1 MKKLII
7 SFFLLIFLS
16 FFSIILV
23 LSTIGIE
30 TDRFNNF
37 IVSKINQNDNNINLK
52 LEKIYFKLD
61 FKELSLF
68 LETFNPNV
76 LYRNTSIPTK
86 NIKVYIDFL
95 SIIKSETKIKKIK
108 FVFQKINVHQ
118 IKKLSSIIKPSNF
131 NSFVNNNISD
141 LLLEAETEIY
151 FKDNN
156 LLENFIARGSVSNL
170 KTQILDNLEIKNGKF
185 KFFADNTDILIKS
198 FFGNSDYF
206 KIEDGDLKLQ
216 INEEISLQSN
226 FKSSLKINNEPQPIS
241 NILKNFQYTKFITKI
256 DSELQNSLSIN
267 FDKTYK
273 VKNYDFNSNGKI
285 FDAHFNL
292 KEKFGD
298 NIFDNKIK
306 EISLKNAKIETNFNL
321 KKKDINLSGKYS
333 LDESNF
339 KQFNLKNSLNDQSL
353 NLTLDADFDQLID
366 FKIINYVKSKN
377 KISKIFLDLEK
388 DKNELKINKFS
399 LKEEKNVIL
408 LNGLKS
414 KKGKF
419 LSFDELLIKTYK
431 NDEPNND
438 FSIKFDK
445 NIKIVGK
452 YVDASNLPKIL
463 SNQSKNAKF
472 SNINTKVEIDV
483 ENIIAPLS
491 EKLIN
496 FKLIGTIKKGK
507 FTKISSKGDFG
518 EGNFLDI
525 SMKSDNKNEK
535 KYLEIYS
542 DLTKPLLTEYKF
554 FKGITG
560 GKLLYSSIIGK
571 EVSNSKLKIEEF
583 KVVNAP
589 GFVKLLSLADLGGLA
604 DLAEGEG
611 ISFEILEINFEKKEG
626 LLKINEI
633 LAIGPS
639 ISVLMEGYQ
648 NQQET
653 SLRGTLVPAKGL
665 NKIISR
671 IPLIGDI
678 VVPKEVGEGV
688 FGISFKIK
696 GPSGRTKTTI
706 NPIRTITPRFIQKI
720 LEKKIS
726 K

>member
-206 KIEDGDLKLQ
+206 KIEDGDLKIQ

-452 YVDASNLPKIL
+452 YFDASNLPKIL

>member
-1 MKKLII
+1 MR
-7 SFFLLIFLS
+7 
-16 FFSIILV
+16 
-23 LSTIGIE
+23 
-30 TDRFNNF
+30 D
-37 IVSKINQNDNNINLK
+37 
-52 LEKIYFKLD
+52 
-61 FKELSLF
+61 
-68 LETFNPNV
+68 
-76 LYRNTSIPTK
+76 K

-366 FKIINYVKSKN
+366 FKIINYVKS
-377 KISKIFLDLEK
+377 
-388 DKNELKINKFS
+388 
-399 LKEEKNVIL
+399 
-408 LNGLKS
+408 
-414 KKGKF
+414 
-419 LSFDELLIKTYK
+419 
-431 NDEPNND
+431 
-438 FSIKFDK
+438 
-445 NIKIVGK
+445 
-452 YVDASNLPKIL
+452 
-463 SNQSKNAKF
+463 
-472 SNINTKVEIDV
+472 
-483 ENIIAPLS
+483 
-491 EKLIN
+491 
-496 FKLIGTIKKGK
+496 
-507 FTKISSKGDFG
+507 
-518 EGNFLDI
+518 
-525 SMKSDNKNEK
+525 
-535 KYLEIYS
+535 
-542 DLTKPLLTEYKF
+542 
-554 FKGITG
+554 
-560 GKLLYSSIIGK
+560 
-571 EVSNSKLKIEEF
+571 
-583 KVVNAP
+583 
-589 GFVKLLSLADLGGLA
+589 
-604 DLAEGEG
+604 
-611 ISFEILEINFEKKEG
+611 
-626 LLKINEI
+626 
-633 LAIGPS
+633 
-639 ISVLMEGYQ
+639 
-648 NQQET
+648 
-653 SLRGTLVPAKGL
+653 
-665 NKIISR
+665 
-671 IPLIGDI
+671 
-678 VVPKEVGEGV
+678 
-688 FGISFKIK
+688 
-696 GPSGRTKTTI
+696 
-706 NPIRTITPRFIQKI
+706 
-720 LEKKIS
+720 
-726 K
+726 

>member
-216 INEEISLQSN
+216 ITEEISLQSN

-366 FKIINYVKSKN
+366 FKIINYVKSKD

-419 LSFDELLIKTYK
+419 LSFDELFIKTYK

-452 YVDASNLPKIL
+452 YFDASNLPKIL

-472 SNINTKVEIDV
+472 SNINTKVEIDF